1 MPMIYG
7 IVNNKVN
14 YPSKILLCSSYTK
27 LDEEVF
33 RNNLVTAPWYAAD
46 ILESLEENCDYCFVN
61 YVTDEHIQ

>member
-33 RNNLVTAPWYAAD
+33 RNNLVTAPWYVMD
-46 ILESLEENCDYCFVN
+46 ILESLKENCDYCSCQLR
-61 YVTDEHIQ
+61 Y

>member
-14 YPSKILLCSSYTK
+14 HPSKILLCSSYTK

-33 RNNLVTAPWYAAD
+33 RNNLVTAPWYVMD
-46 ILESLEENCDYCFVN
+46 ILESLEENCDYCSCQLH
-61 YVTDEHIQ
+61 Y